1 MESAQVGALPSASRE
16 TCAPP
21 PVISRIASGTPSGP
35 FTQASAPNARARSR
49 APGDRSTATTRAPA
63 AAAIITGGNTAGT
76 LAEAT
81 RTSLNSAAAS
91 GFGLAAMAP
100 MSHTT
105 GRWASR
111 LVDTTSRRRPRRCS
125 AATRAR
131 NSGVT

>member
-1 MESAQVGALPSASRE
+1 MTSGRMKICAVATPS
-16 TCAPP
+16 TC
-21 PVISRIASGTPSGP
+21 ISRIA
-35 FTQASAPNARARSR
+35 RS
-49 APGDRSTATTRAPA
+49 PA

-81 RTSLNSAAAS
+81 STSRNSAAAP

-105 GRWASR
+105 GRCASR
-111 LVDTTSRRRPRRCS
+111 LVETTRRRRPRRCS
-125 AATRAR
+125 AAIRAR